1 MKKKNTAQTLL
12 EQQIQELLTPWPD
25 PMSRTDFR
33 KACHIGTRT
42 SIYLLESGLVPC
54 ENNGKKTR
62 CYKISKA
69 DVAAYLLR
77 RLTEPEYYTPPSDW
91 YKNYPQRKPPATS
104 LIHSLNYAAISQQKL
119 HSYLK
124 KTTKG
129 YPDVLTV
136 SQIAQI
142 TGYRVHT
149 VSRWCTEKRVK
160 SFMICNRYM
169 VPKAWLLDFLT
180 SEEYNNITRKSKK
193 HYAMI
198 GAVAPKPRSPR
209 KKG

>member
-1 MKKKNTAQTLL
+1 MKEKNTAQTLL
-12 EQQIQELLTPWPD
+12 EQQIQELLAPWPD

-104 LIHSLNYAAISQQKL
+104 LIHSLNYAAVSPQKL

-149 VSRWCTEKRVK
+149 VSRWCTEERVK
-160 SFMICNRYM
+160 SFVIRNRYM
-169 VPKAWLLDFLT
+169 VPKAWLMDFLT
-180 SEEYNNITRKSKK
+180 SEEYNNIIRKSKK

-198 GAVAPKPRSPR
+198 AAVAPKPRRHR
-209 KKG
+209 KRG